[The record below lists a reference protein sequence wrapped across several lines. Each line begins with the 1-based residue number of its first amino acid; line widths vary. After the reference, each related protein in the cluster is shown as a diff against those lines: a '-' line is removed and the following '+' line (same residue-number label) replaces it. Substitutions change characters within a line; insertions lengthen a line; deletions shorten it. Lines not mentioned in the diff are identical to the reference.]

1 MPLPSNST
9 APQES
14 IDSPSIDAEAAV
26 ESLAEVLSSL
36 PQPAA
41 NTSGSAIAAM
51 ARIRA
56 VGRFGVGFIAGS
68 YDSGAGRT
76 AVQSRRQDYSTG
88 RGPPRGR
95 EMTHSRQRPELLLI
109 ILALA
114 AAIAVFLI
122 AFPAGDSRPGGVDLA
137 EAATPP
143 AAPAPGTSAQPTAAP
158 ARATPERD
166 PGIILP
172 DGGTPILTVRDG
184 AEVPLRDAAGGHVVD
199 VLTDTTEFGSP
210 TVLSRSPRGEGN
222 WVGVPTELLPNGE
235 LGWVKLDPRRLQ
247 DRLGRARRSS
257 STSPR

>member
-1 MPLPSNST
+1 MSLQIRSSQSPVSSEESSQAWKATGAPSALQSFCSSISRIASTCWLERSAESPCIGRSETIRPSGVPLPSNST

-76 AVQSRRQDYSTG
+76 AVQSKRQDYSTG

-95 EMTHSRQRPELLLI
+95 E
-109 ILALA
+109 
-114 AAIAVFLI
+114 
-122 AFPAGDSRPGGVDLA
+122 
-137 EAATPP
+137 
-143 AAPAPGTSAQPTAAP
+143 
-158 ARATPERD
+158 
-166 PGIILP
+166 
-172 DGGTPILTVRDG
+172 
-184 AEVPLRDAAGGHVVD
+184 
-199 VLTDTTEFGSP
+199 
-210 TVLSRSPRGEGN
+210 
-222 WVGVPTELLPNGE
+222 
-235 LGWVKLDPRRLQ
+235 
-247 DRLGRARRSS
+247 
-257 STSPR
+257 